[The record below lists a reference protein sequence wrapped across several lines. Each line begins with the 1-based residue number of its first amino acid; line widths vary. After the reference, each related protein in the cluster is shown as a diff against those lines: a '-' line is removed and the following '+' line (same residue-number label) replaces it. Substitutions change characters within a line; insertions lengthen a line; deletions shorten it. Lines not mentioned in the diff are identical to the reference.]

1 MSVAF
6 CIFVFHSL
14 LDALESWSQQASDT
28 AKLLEALKPGSRDQ
42 FQYSLGIFGQGTCWE
57 WQIVAVEEAEDF
69 GQRASSKWSQGQELV
84 AIGMLSFVRSRMFS
98 EIAERP

>member
-6 CIFVFHSL
+6 CVFVFHSL

-42 FQYSLGIFGQGTCWE
+42 FQYSLGIFDQGTC
-57 WQIVAVEEAEDF
+57 
-69 GQRASSKWSQGQELV
+69 
-84 AIGMLSFVRSRMFS
+84 
-98 EIAERP
+98 